1 MPPKTYKSRA
11 KGSWKFRN
19 NEPTLVFRNRPRAV
33 SVRSQTSRYIT
44 GQHHFRR
51 ATDAQFAISG
61 AGGLS
66 SLGFDLSMTFSLAQV
81 GLYVAASTL
90 STPAIPNAA
99 EFVNLFDQYRIR
111 RVKIEF
117 FFSQNQSNVLTAPIP
132 CLHICNDYNS
142 GTTSF
147 SKSDLMQH
155 PDMKTIQLKEGEPI
169 THYVYPHVRQDVLTT
184 SGVTSTSAANY
195 TAPWIDSTSNN
206 VEHLG
211 VRVYLDNLGRTS
223 GGDVGTLYMKFSYD
237 MDFKNVK

>member
-1 MPPKTYKSRA
+1 
-11 KGSWKFRN
+11 
-19 NEPTLVFRNRPRAV
+19 
-33 SVRSQTSRYIT
+33 VRSQTSRYIT
-44 GQHHFRR
+44 GVHRFRR

-90 STPAIPNAA
+90 ATPAIPNAA
-99 EFVNLFDQYRIR
+99 EFVNLFDQYRIK

-155 PDMKTIQLKEGEPI
+155 PDMKTIQLKEGYPI
-169 THYVYPHVRQDVLTT
+169 VHYVYPHVRQDVLTT

-195 TAPWIDSTSNN
+195 IAPWIDSTSNN

-211 VRVYLDNLGRTS
+211 VRIFLDNLGRTS